1 MSNEVSFLG
10 SLLYSA
16 LSSLDHFQQICLD
29 HFLSHYGGGLQV
41 LGMFVTVRTL
51 SLLILEV

>member
-10 SLLYSA
+10 SSLYSA

-29 HFLSHYGGGLQV
+29 HFLSHFGDGLQV

-51 SLLILEV
+51 GLLILEV